1 MRMKE
6 KKVKSVI
13 ARFMVVFFKQI
24 SCVSDYLFIIID
36 QMETK

>member
-13 ARFMVVFFKQI
+13 ARFIVGFF
-24 SCVSDYLFIIID
+24 
-36 QMETK
+36 

>member
-13 ARFMVVFFKQI
+13 ARFMVVFF
-24 SCVSDYLFIIID
+24 
-36 QMETK
+36 